1 VEVAEGIGVDLVGS
15 TLSFVGCMNPIQ
27 STSKKKKAKN
37 VTPTDDTLP
46 EIVALGL
53 GSTGTRELPVYL
65 VLDITHSDK
74 SSNDTS
80 PAARLD

>member
-1 VEVAEGIGVDLVGS
+1 
-15 TLSFVGCMNPIQ
+15 M
-27 STSKKKKAKN
+27 
-37 VTPTDDTLP
+37 TPTDGTLP
-46 EIVALGL
+46 EIVALAL

-65 VLDITHSDK
+65 VFDITHGDK